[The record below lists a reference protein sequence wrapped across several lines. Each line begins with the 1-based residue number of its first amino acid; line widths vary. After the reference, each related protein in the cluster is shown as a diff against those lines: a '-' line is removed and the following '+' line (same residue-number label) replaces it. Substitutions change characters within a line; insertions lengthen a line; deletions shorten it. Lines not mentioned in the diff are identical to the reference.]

1 MFPFKPSILLATIC
15 VLGLSSS
22 LHADGLKVAALDR
35 KTEINF
41 NKEIY
46 PFFKRNCLACHN
58 KKKAKAKLILETA
71 EDIRKGSSDGQVL
84 VPGKA
89 EESLLFTT
97 SAHLEEDV
105 MPPENNKSKAKNLTP
120 QELALL
126 KLWINQGGKGSGAV
140 LAEAPKEWLKSKTNQ
155 PIYALAV
162 SPDGRYAASGRG
174 QQVDIYDIKLQ
185 KHLARLIDP
194 ALKSAAHLDLVR
206 SLAFDEEGTL
216 ASGGYRIIKLWN
228 ASSMAPQESPLPPQP
243 KGIAAISR
251 DKSWRLYLDEKP
263 TELKRWSQNGK
274 VVQQLSFPEKIS
286 SVAILQ
292 DQKQIALGFD
302 SGTIRVIKIELF
314 DQKAPAKPAPP
325 KAPAKAPAGKPVA
338 KAPAPKP
345 LVHDKNLFYDL
356 KGHGKGT
363 LQFISEEKYPLV
375 SACSAGKVIIWDLK
389 TKKAKTTFN
398 HGGGLKHFALQSKVN
413 RLITTS
419 DKGKALLW
427 DLSIP
432 AKYLLS
438 LGQDPNIKA
447 EIERL
452 TINKTVA
459 NGNISR
465 ATALIKSL
473 EETTKKEL
481 ESSQNITKEIPAKET
496 ELKASQKKATELS
509 AVKPPAKEKEADKQ
523 KREDTLKVS
532 KDDVQKIISKIASL
546 KVNKAR
552 AVVMHGKAVKSLAQA
567 KVDKTKL
574 EAHLKSLDEKLKASN
589 EIQSKTVPQY
599 PITDGEF
606 SSDGLYFAVAY
617 ASGNIHLYGSET
629 GIFIE
634 SIITKTPL
642 KKVFFQKEDALV
654 TIGVDGKTMSWPTQ
668 RKWNFARKIGD
679 GKDGKILIDRVT
691 ALGFGLNST
700 LVSASGIPS
709 RKGQLKLWDKKTLK
723 LKAKNLDSHTDLITS
738 INFSPERNQFV
749 TGSSDGTAKIFEL
762 ATLKNSRSLEGH
774 SLAVLDASWSADGR
788 LIATGSADGRVVLW
802 NTDTGEVYKT
812 VTKTGE
818 EVTIVKFMSKAS
830 EGLLTAQG
838 GKLLKANSKN
848 LPGEFKYAYSASL
861 SPDGSLI
868 LAGGLSGTLRLWDAK
883 KYSLLKSFEPLP

>member
-1 MFPFKPSILLATIC
+1 MFPFKSSIPLAAIC
-15 VLGLSSS
+15 ALCLSSS
-22 LHADGLKVAALDR
+22 LQAEGLKVAALNR

-58 KKKAKAKLILETA
+58 NSKAKAKLILETA
-71 EDIRKGSSDGQVL
+71 DDIRKGSSDGEVL

-89 EESLLFTT
+89 EESLLYTT
-97 SAHLEEDV
+97 SAHLVEDV
-105 MPPENNKSKAKNLTP
+105 MPPDNNKSKAKNLTP

-140 LAEAPKEWLKSKTNQ
+140 LAEAPKEWLKYKTNQ

-206 SLAFDEEGTL
+206 SLAFDEDGTL

-228 ASSMAPQESPLPPQP
+228 ASSMASQEFPLPPQP
-243 KGIAAISR
+243 KGVAAISR

-263 TELKRWSQNGK
+263 TELKRWAQNGK

-286 SVAILQ
+286 SVTILH

-314 DQKAPAKPAPP
+314 DQKAPT
-325 KAPAKAPAGKPVA
+325 KAPAAKSPADKSVA

-345 LVHDKNLFYDL
+345 LIHDKNLFYDL
-356 KGHGKGT
+356 KGHAEGA
-363 LQFISEEKYPLV
+363 LQFISDAQYPLV
-375 SACSAGKVIIWDLK
+375 SAGTAGKVIIWDLK

-398 HGGGLKHFALQSKVN
+398 HGGGLKHFALQSTAK

-419 DKGKALLW
+419 DKGKVLLW
-427 DLSIP
+427 DLAKP
-432 AKYLLS
+432 AKYLVS
-438 LGQDPNIKA
+438 LGQDPNVKA
-447 EIERL
+447 EIDQL
-452 TINKTVA
+452 NVNKTVS

-465 ATALIKSL
+465 ATALIKKL

-481 ESSQNITKEIPAKET
+481 ESSNNITKEIPAKET
-496 ELKASQKKATELS
+496 ELKAAQKKAAELS
-509 AVKPPAKEKEADKQ
+509 AVKPPAKEKEKEADKQ

-532 KDDVQKIISKIASL
+532 KDEVQKIIGKIASL
-546 KVNKAR
+546 KVGKDR
-552 AVVMHGKAVKSLAQA
+552 AVVMHGKAVKSLAEA

-574 EAHLKSLDEKLKASN
+574 EAHLKSLDEKLKVSN
-589 EIQSKTVPQY
+589 EVQSKTVPQY
-599 PITDGEF
+599 LIVDSGF
-606 SSDGLYFAVAY
+606 SNDGLYFAVVY
-617 ASGNIHLYGSET
+617 QNGNIHLYGSAT
-629 GIFIE
+629 GNFIE
-634 SIITKTPL
+634 SILTKKPL
-642 KKVFFQKEDALV
+642 KKISFQKGDVLV
-654 TIGVDGKTMSWPTQ
+654 AVGEDGKAWAWPTQ
-668 RKWNFARKIGD
+668 RKWNFASNIGN
-679 GKDGKILIDRVT
+679 GKDGKVLIDRVT
-691 ALGFGLNST
+691 ALGFGPKST

-723 LKAKNLDSHTDLITS
+723 LKAKNLDSHSDLITS
-738 INFSPERNQFV
+738 INFSPKKNQFV
-749 TGSSDGTAKIFEL
+749 TGSSDGTAKIYDLE
-762 ATLKNSRSLEGH
+762 TLKNIRSLEGH
-774 SLAVLDASWSADGR
+774 SLAVLDASWSGDGR
-788 LIATGSADGRVVLW
+788 LIATSSADGKIVLW
-802 NTDTGEVYKT
+802 YTDTGEIYKT
-812 VTKTGE
+812 VAGKGE
-818 EVTIVKFMSKAS
+818 EVTVVKFMSKVS
-830 EGLLTAQG
+830 EALLTAEG
-838 GKLLKANSKN
+838 TGLLKANNKN

-861 SPDGSLI
+861 TPDGSVI
-868 LAGGLSGTLRLWDAK
+868 LAGGQSGTLRLWDAK
-883 KYSLLKSFEPLP
+883 KYSLLKSFEPVP